1 MKLLQESLKQLNII
15 FAHPKLTTL
24 LVSVVLFSIL
34 YTVLDDKHFS
44 GVNVIKEKIKD
55 EVIKQKIEKEVG
67 EPEEST
73 REAFRG
79 IFSNNDDFY
88 GRIQKENVEKKID
101 EAKKEAEKDVE
112 EQEMLPDK
120 IDQPITQRLFNR
132 TYFSFTTATLLGY
145 GDIYP
150 ITNVSKLIVMIQAF
164 ITVGLIVF

>member
-1 MKLLQESLKQLNII
+1 MKLLQESLKQIKII

-34 YTVLDDKHFS
+34 YTILDDKHFS

-67 EPEEST
+67 EPEELA
-73 REAFRG
+73 REAFAG
-79 IFSNNDDFY
+79 VFSNNDDFY
-88 GRIQKENVEKKID
+88 GRIQKENVEKKIG